1 MKLSDFWIWS
11 EENERLLF
19 AADYLEK
26 CGYNRVKSLELCEF
40 ALLPVPTKKYMLD
53 SLGGKFALYG
63 GGEYEN
69 GINYMKN
76 EKYVLKNAFL
86 TAEGAVAALENENAD
101 SLIDKNIL
109 IIGYGRIAKALH
121 RLLAAYGSNITVC
134 SRSAESAEL
143 SNFYGASHIYFPAL
157 KKKNDFDIVINTV
170 PHIVLTEAELKA
182 LKKSVI
188 ILDLAS
194 FPGGADTL
202 VAASLGLKI
211 INGRGM
217 PSKFTAKAAGEAIG
231 CAADEIIRQL

>member
-11 EENERLLF
+11 EENERLRF
-19 AADYLEK
+19 AADYLENH
-26 CGYNRVKSLELCEF
+26 GYSRVESLEMCDF

-53 SLGGKFALYG
+53 ALGGKFALYG

-76 EKYVLKNAFL
+76 EKYVQMNALL
-86 TAEGAVAALENENAD
+86 TAEGAVATLESENTD
-101 SLIDKNIL
+101 SLIGKNIL

-121 RLLAAYGSNITVC
+121 RLLAAYGCNITVC
-134 SRSAESAEL
+134 SRSGESSVL
-143 SNFYGASHIYFPAL
+143 SKLYGANHIYFPEL
-157 KKKNDFDIVINTV
+157 KNKNEFDIVINTV
-170 PHIVLTEAELKA
+170 PHIVLTEYELKA

-194 FPGGADTL
+194 FPGGTDTL
-202 VAASLGLKI
+202 VASSLGIKI
-211 INGRGM
+211 LNGRGM
-217 PSKFTAKAAGEAIG
+217 PSKFTAKAAGEALG

>member
-1 MKLSDFWIWS
+1 MKLSNFWIWS
-11 EENERLLF
+11 EENERLVF
-19 AADYLEK
+19 AANYLEK
-26 CGYNRVKSLELCEF
+26 HGYIRVENLEVCDF

-76 EKYVLKNAFL
+76 EKYVLKNALL
-86 TAEGAVAALENENAD
+86 TAEGAVATLESENAD
-101 SLIDKNIL
+101 SLIGKNIL

-121 RLLAAYGSNITVC
+121 RLLSAYGCNITVC
-134 SRSAESAEL
+134 SRSGESLVL
-143 SNFYGASHIYFPAL
+143 SSFCGAKHIYFPEL
-157 KKKNDFDIVINTV
+157 KNKNEFDIVINTV
-170 PHIVLTEAELKA
+170 PHVVLTEHELKA

-194 FPGGADTL
+194 FPGGTDTL
-202 VAASLGLKI
+202 VASSLGLKI
-211 INGRGM
+211 ITGRGM
-217 PSKFTAKAAGEAIG
+217 PTKFTAKAAGEALG